1 MLSQRNIGELLNLYG
16 EYLLSKVSKVRILG
30 EEDER
35 DLKDV
40 FVELSIVEKRAPRHA
55 EFLGMMDSEMRKRFN
70 PFDKAHKD
78 PSPEMF
84 AREKKTKRPV
94 KPDELLR
101 RRTKAIVT
109 GAPGCGK
116 TTLLKYLA
124 LQAQET
130 SELLVVWL
138 ELKAIGKPLFAQA
151 EEAAAHDGHLILQ
164 ELWLK
169 YLKAQLSLSEAEI
182 ELFRGHWQEK
192 LKANEMAVLL
202 DGFDELQDEAIESSL
217 NKCVREFA
225 SAVYDNT
232 LLISTRPYAEHKL
245 GTERLQELEIQP
257 LTQYQVEAFLDCYY
271 PNDPA
276 TKSLLRN
283 LRERSSLRE
292 LLHVPLLLGVILRLH
307 KENTFTDERLTI
319 YKTIVTDL
327 VHKLDRSKSVN
338 RQFKIND
345 ERLRLDFLK
354 FLAFERL
361 LRDSLD
367 EEEQEIN
374 RIVFNHDL
382 LKEKAQIFLARERS
396 SHSARDLADDALA
409 TPLLRGLTADT
420 FAFTHLTLQEYL
432 ASQAFVAFY
441 ETNQHEGLKLFCR
454 AYHNA
459 IIVEMEVLPMM
470 LGALNVL
477 DKLYDEIKHF
487 SDSLSLIGL
496 RLRLRSLS
504 YKSNIDQITLSGLI
518 DELEELLLENRI
530 SEALYCDL
538 VADSLSGVHG
548 NIEHYVGERIARLL
562 ADQDNSSRW
571 RAASALGLMR
581 SSTAILPLMAALDDK
596 NEFVRAKASEALGRI
611 RSDQAL
617 TTLVKRLGDEN
628 TFVRWNAATALANIR
643 DTNAVEPL
651 LRALA
656 TETDDYARGGMIDA
670 LGELGDERAIDAL
683 SSQLKQSKEGEGWH
697 ASEALVKIGGRGISE
712 LLRSVIGDDD
722 QIRWSAFTAL
732 PENLPPDFLEALGE
746 FEITEHLLVGTPYS
760 CLVETGEKT
769 AVQEILALTRPLL
782 LGQMLESDAL
792 AAIRGS
798 AVIVPG
804 LLKALQ
810 THDADVRARAAEAL
824 GIVEDQRAIF
834 PLIKALQ
841 DDETLV
847 REKAAEALGE
857 LKSALA
863 CGVLA
868 DALDDKDQGVRKQA
882 AKALGA
888 CCKDESH
895 PVVDKLAALTSNEHD
910 HFTRWNAITSLGQIG
925 GEKAAFTLFAVL
937 LFNRMSADKESA
949 IEYLSSVKHS
959 DLRSAMEV
967 ALYADNALLKSKASK
982 IVGYYTNDSR
992 VLEKLNQLSQ
1002 TDPDGSVRNTAKDAT
1017 EKLIRKLELLNYFVT
1032 KDASQPLSD
1041 NESREG
1047 VLVGEV
1053 MTIVS
1058 SAGHFF
1064 REVLKYDEGIDG
1076 EIEFRNDKGRGS
1088 GHRFYLQLRSGDSHL
1103 YRRES
1108 DGKEI
1113 FTIKNPRHVEYWQSH
1128 AYPVFLV
1135 IRDSVGRI
1143 RWMNITDYLRGH
1155 GPGIGQIEFEGEAFS
1170 AESINKMRVPT
1181 NQILPPITE

>member
-1 MLSQRNIGELLNLYG
+1 MLRQRNIGELLNLYRD
-16 EYLLSKVSKVRILG
+16 YVLSKVSKVRILG
-30 EEDER
+30 EEHER

-40 FVELSIVEKRAPRHA
+40 FVELSLVDHRPPRHA

-70 PFDKAHKD
+70 PFDKTHKD
-78 PSPEMF
+78 NPSPELF
-84 AREKKTKRPV
+84 GREKKTTHPV

-101 RRTKAIVT
+101 RRTKAIIT

-124 LQAQET
+124 LRAQET
-130 SELLVVWL
+130 GELLVVWL

-151 EEAAAHDGHLILQ
+151 EEAAAQDGHLILQ

-169 YLKAQLSLSEAEI
+169 YLKAQLSLCEAEI
-182 ELFRGHWQEK
+182 HLCRDHWQEK
-192 LKANEMAVLL
+192 LKANEIAVLL
-202 DGFDELQDEAIESSL
+202 DGFDELQDEGIEGSL

-225 SAVYDNT
+225 SGVHDNT
-232 LLISTRPYAEHKL
+232 LLISTRPYAEHKV

-257 LTQYQVEAFLDCYY
+257 LTQHQIEAFLDCYY

-276 TKSLLRN
+276 TMSLLRD

-292 LLHVPLLLGVILRLH
+292 LLHLPLLLGVILRLH
-307 KENTFTDERLTI
+307 KENTFTDERLTL
-319 YKTIVTDL
+319 YKTIVSDL

-338 RQFKIND
+338 RRFKISD

-361 LRDSLD
+361 LRDSFD
-367 EEEQEIN
+367 EKEQEVH

-382 LKEKAQIFLARERS
+382 LREKAQIFLARECS

-409 TPLLRGLTADT
+409 TPLLRGLNADT
-420 FAFTHLTLQEYL
+420 FAFSHLTLQEYL
-432 ASQAFVAFY
+432 ASQAFASFY
-441 ETNQHEGLKLFCR
+441 ETNEHEGLTLFCR
-454 AYHNA
+454 AYHNP
-459 IIVEMEVLPMM
+459 IIAEMEVLPMM
-470 LGALNVL
+470 LGALNPA
-477 DKLYDEIKHF
+477 DKLYDEIKNF

-504 YKSNIDQITLSGLI
+504 YKSNIDQKTLSVLI
-518 DELEELLLENRI
+518 DELEEQLLENRI
-530 SEALYCDL
+530 SETLYCDL

-548 NIEHYVGERIARLL
+548 DIESYLGERIARLL

-581 SSTAILPLMAALDDK
+581 SSTAIHPLMAALDDK
-596 NEFVRAKASEALGRI
+596 DEFVRAKASEALGRI
-611 RSDQAL
+611 RGDRAL
-617 TTLVKRLGDEN
+617 TTLVKRLGDAN
-628 TFVRWNAATALANIR
+628 NFVRWNAATALAKIR
-643 DTNAVEPL
+643 NSNAVEPL
-651 LRALA
+651 LGALA

-683 SSQLKQSKEGEGWH
+683 SLQLKQSNEGVGWH

-732 PENLPPDFLEALGE
+732 PENLLPEFLEELGE
-746 FEITEHLLVGTPYS
+746 FEIAEHLLAGTPYN

-769 AVQEILALTRPLL
+769 AVHEILALTKALL
-782 LGQMLESDAL
+782 FGQMLESDAV
-792 AAIRGS
+792 AAIKSS

-810 THDADVRARAAEAL
+810 AHDAEVRAKAAEAL
-824 GIVEDQRAIF
+824 GIVEDQRAVF
-834 PLIKALQ
+834 PLINALQ

-847 REKAAEALGE
+847 REKATEALGE

-863 CGVLA
+863 CDALA

-888 CCKDESH
+888 CCKDQSH
-895 PVVDKLAALTSNEHD
+895 PVVDKLAALTSHERD
-910 HFTRWNAITSLGQIG
+910 HFTRWNAITSLGEIG
-925 GEKAAFTLFAVL
+925 GEKAAFILFSVL
-937 LFNRMSADKESA
+937 LFNRMSADKERA

-959 DLRSAMEV
+959 DLRCAMEL
-967 ALYADNALLKSKASK
+967 ALYADNALLKSKAAK
-982 IVGYYTNDSR
+982 IVGYYTADSR
-992 VLEKLNQLSQ
+992 VLERLNLLSQ
-1002 TDPDGSVRNTAKDAT
+1002 SDPDSSVRNAT
-1017 EKLIRKLELLNYFVT
+1017 NKAAEKLVRKLELLNYFVT
-1032 KDASQPLSD
+1032 SDASQPSSD
-1041 NESREG
+1041 NESLELL
-1047 VLVGEV
+1047 LVGEAFR
-1053 MTIVS
+1053 IAAE
-1058 SAGHFF
+1058 AGHIF
-1064 REVLKYDEGIDG
+1064 RPTANSDWGIDG
-1076 EIEFRNDKGRGS
+1076 EIEFKDEKGQAS
-1088 GHRFYLQLRSGDSHL
+1088 GKRVYLQLKSGDSHL
-1103 YRRES
+1103 RKRKS
-1108 DGKEI
+1108 DGKET

-1143 RWMNITDYLRGH
+1143 RWMNITDYLRRH
-1155 GPGIGQIEFEGEAFS
+1155 GPGIGQVDFEGEPFN
-1170 AESINKMRVPT
+1170 AESVNKMRVST
-1181 NQILPPITE
+1181 N